1 MISVKAAAK
10 LSRPTL
16 RTLASASG
24 CKNNSRAAL
33 MPQWACHSF
42 STLYSQSPE
51 EENEEYQQ
59 SHFEEQPTQF
69 SSKNVRL
76 EAIKSVGLTQLHN
89 NTQDLISRTRQPLFE
104 ENLADAYGNKAPS
117 IAQIQEANALE
128 TVIIDSFAAYSS
140 KNTTFSLKGMCIDIL
155 GVEVSPDLRHARV
168 YWCLPLSLDL
178 HQLPHSKLEQVVKR
192 MQQRLEERGGKIQAL
207 VHTRLRANFPP
218 KIKWVPA
225 EHVSKDL
232 NRAVSQ
238 GGGRKKWS

>member
-1 MISVKAAAK
+1 MHGSCCVGFRRDNAISCTEGTCIAAGHMPYRDNIRCR
-10 LSRPTL
+10 SRL
-16 RTLASASG
+16 RS
-24 CKNNSRAAL
+24 
-33 MPQWACHSF
+33 
-42 STLYSQSPE
+42 LYSQSPE

-192 MQQRLEERGGKIQAL
+192 MQQRLRNEAERYKLWFIL
-207 VHTRLRANFPP
+207 
-218 KIKWVPA
+218 
-225 EHVSKDL
+225 D
-232 NRAVSQ
+232 
-238 GGGRKKWS
+238 